1 MHLSRNLVKRKYIQ
15 QQHFFKWTFVLIV
28 SFIFN
33 LPFPIDRFL
42 LEYCR
47 FKKGRDIRTFQAEKK
62 MAREKQ
68 SSLRQ
73 IFTKKELNL

>member
-42 LEYCR
+42 
-47 FKKGRDIRTFQAEKK
+47 
-62 MAREKQ
+62 
-68 SSLRQ
+68 
-73 IFTKKELNL
+73 